1 MNCAWDNLLGI
12 LPHRLRPEID
22 RLGKDDLQELRFRIN
37 APPQLILHSGEI
49 WLDDVTS
56 EKDISFILNA
66 ASQYSPWSATTL
78 TKGFIRVSGGH
89 RIGVCGDVLCKEGTV
104 LTIQKVRSLCIRVAR
119 DYTEIARGLQGIHD
133 SVLIIGAPGWGKT
146 TLLRDLIRKI
156 SDHQHVA
163 VVDERGELFPE
174 GFLKG
179 KRMDVLTG
187 CTKAQGIEMLLRTM
201 GPQYIAVDEITAE
214 EDCRAI
220 VQAANCGVHL
230 LATCH
235 GSSSQDL
242 THGSVYRMLSER
254 HIFQTILLLKKDKSY
269 TVERMAA

>member
-22 RLGKDDLQELRFRIN
+22 HLGKDDLQELRFRIN

-235 GSSSQDL
+235 GASSQDL
-242 THGSVYRMLSER
+242 TYGSVYRMLSER